1 VTSKENKQVK
11 KRVSGM
17 KKAILIISIFT
28 LLIASCGSD
37 RESQYT
43 YRLPENIDDE
53 LNVGT
58 LDEVNIDSNLIET
71 AVDKIGDGKYKE
83 VHSILIVKDNKLVFE
98 EYFIGHRYKWDG
110 PGHHGEWVTW
120 DKTKLHDIK
129 SDTKSITSMCIGI
142 AIDEGFIESVNQSIF
157 DYLPEHYHLNTAG
170 KDKITIEHLLTMTSG
185 LEWDEW
191 GAPLSSPNND
201 TIALWFP
208 PCDDPITCVLQK
220 PLVSEPGESFT
231 YNGGGTIVL
240 GEIIKNATGMD
251 IDEFSKKYLF
261 EPLGIDSS
269 NWVRF
274 EQGLISAD
282 GGLEIT
288 PRAMAKIGMVLLNG
302 GVWNSEQIISEQ
314 WVKNSATTFPGN
326 NRIRIP
332 GSDAG
337 INGYS
342 YSWWTKQ
349 YSHLGEEINMYY
361 AGGWGG
367 QYIMVF
373 PEINMVVVF
382 TGGNY
387 TSKTTAFSILEKYV
401 LPAIK

>member
-1 VTSKENKQVK
+1 
-11 KRVSGM
+11 M
-17 KKAILIISIFT
+17 KKTILLISILS

-37 RESQYT
+37 PASQYI
-43 YRLPENIDDE
+43 YQPPENIDDG

-58 LDEVNIDSNLIET
+58 LEEVNVDSNLIGT
-71 AVDKIGDGKYKE
+71 AVDKIRAGKYNE

-98 EYFIGHRYKWDG
+98 EYFTGHRYQWDG
-110 PGHHGEWVTW
+110 PGHHGELVTW

-129 SDTKSITSMCIGI
+129 SDTKSITSICVGI
-142 AIDEGFIESVNQSIF
+142 AIDNGFIKSVHQSIF
-157 DYLPEHYHLNTAG
+157 DYLPEYQHLNTDG
-170 KDKITIEHLLTMTSG
+170 KDSITIEHLLTMTSG

-201 TIALWFP
+201 AIGLWFP

-220 PLVSEPGESFT
+220 PLISEPGESFT

-240 GEIIKNATGMD
+240 GEIIKNATDMD
-251 IDEFSKKYLF
+251 IDEFSTEYLF
-261 EPLGIDSS
+261 KLLGIDSS

-274 EQGLISAD
+274 DNGLISAD

-288 PRAMAKIGMVLLNG
+288 PRSMAKIGMTFLNG
-302 GVWNSEQIISEQ
+302 GIWNGEQIISEQ
-314 WVKNSATTFPGN
+314 WVENSAAAFPGN
-326 NRIRIP
+326 NRIRVP

-342 YSWWTKQ
+342 YSWWTKE
-349 YSHLGEEINMYY
+349 YSHSGNPINMFY

-373 PEINMVVVF
+373 PELNMVVIF

-387 TSKTTAFSILEKYV
+387 TSKTTAFRILEKYV
-401 LPAIK
+401 LPAIE